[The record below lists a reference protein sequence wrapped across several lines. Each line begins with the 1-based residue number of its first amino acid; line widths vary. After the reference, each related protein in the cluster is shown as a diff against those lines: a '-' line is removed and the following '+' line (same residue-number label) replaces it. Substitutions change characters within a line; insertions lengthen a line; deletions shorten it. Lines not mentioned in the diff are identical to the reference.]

1 MIEFLR
7 FVVTAVMIDSHIC
20 QGSLKKHH
28 LENFFAAKSYE
39 VSNLDCLKSP
49 DNAQLLINIHS
60 EGYSWFLY

>member
-39 VSNLDCLKSP
+39 VSNLDCLKSH
-49 DNAQLLINIHS
+49 DNAQLL
-60 EGYSWFLY
+60 